1 MCVGLFLVHH
11 TLEYVLFWLI
21 LSSHSLSN
29 YPQYQNT
36 VGNTPYSSYI
46 GICKEKKYDVWH
58 LRCGGKQVK
67 KILDWIYKD
76 ATVYMNR
83 KYFKYQLLSSH

>member
-1 MCVGLFLVHH
+1 MIMKKLEKIIDYPLILMCVGLFLVHH
-11 TLEYVLFWLI
+11 SLEYVLFWLI

-46 GICKEKKYDVWH
+46 SWSC
-58 LRCGGKQVK
+58 L
-67 KILDWIYKD
+67 ILIDLMIK
-76 ATVYMNR
+76 
-83 KYFKYQLLSSH
+83 